1 MSELSAIDILI
12 DPDEGAM
19 KRARE
24 VNARLLESVPLPKGW
39 ALDDT
44 HQPHI
49 TTLQRYVRTADLE
62 QVYDAVEKTVAET
75 DLTALSYRAMK
86 ITHADWGFPG
96 VAPTVLMVEVSDE
109 VLDFQ
114 AALLAAIAPF
124 AESGGTAAAFV
135 ADPGEE
141 ISPTIV
147 EWVEKFVPDQIGA
160 GKYFPHLTVG
170 VATFD
175 DLEVI
180 EAEPF
185 DAFAVH
191 PASVAVYHL
200 GNNGTARK
208 LLRAWPASSR

>member
-1 MSELSAIDILI
+1 MSELTAIDILI
-12 DPDEGAM
+12 DPDEAAM

-49 TTLQRYVRTADLE
+49 TTLQRYVRTADLD
-62 QVYDAVEKTVAET
+62 QVYDAIEKTVVAT
-75 DLTALSYRAMK
+75 DLGALAYRATK

-96 VAPTVLMVEVSDE
+96 IAPTVLMVETNDA
-109 VLDFQ
+109 VLEFQ
-114 AALLAAIAPF
+114 AELLASISPF
-124 AESGGTAAAFV
+124 VGSGGTAAAFV

-141 ISPTIV
+141 ISPTIID
-147 EWVEKFVPDQIGA
+147 WVEKFVPDQVGG

-175 DLEVI
+175 DLKVI

-185 DAFAVH
+185 EAFAIR

-200 GNNGTARK
+200 GNNGTARE
-208 LLRAWPASSR
+208 LLKSWPCVR

>member
-1 MSELSAIDILI
+1 MSDLTAIDILI
-12 DPDEGAM
+12 DPDEEAM

-49 TTLQRYVRTADLE
+49 TTLQRYVRTAELD
-62 QVYDAVEKTVAET
+62 QVYDAVEKAVAAT
-75 DLTALSYRAMK
+75 DMDSLAFKATK

-96 VAPTVLMVEVSDE
+96 IAPTVLQVETNAA

-114 AALLAAIAPF
+114 AELLAAIVPF
-124 AESGGTAAAFV
+124 VESGGTPAAFV
-135 ADPGEE
+135 ADPGEA
-141 ISPTIV
+141 ISQTIV
-147 EWVEKFVPDQIGA
+147 DWVEKFVPDQVGA
-160 GKYFPHLTVG
+160 GNYFPHLTVG

-175 DLEVI
+175 DLKVI

-185 DAFAVH
+185 EAFAVR
-191 PASVAVYHL
+191 PARVAVYHL
-200 GNNGTARK
+200 GNNGTARE
-208 LLRAWPASSR
+208 LLKSLPGT

>member
-1 MSELSAIDILI
+1 MSDLTAIDVLI
-12 DPDEGAM
+12 DPDEQAIE
-19 KRARE
+19 RARK
-24 VNARLLESVPLPKGW
+24 VNARLLESMPQGW
-39 ALDDT
+39 KLDDT

-62 QVYDAVEKTVAET
+62 QVYDAVEKAVADT
-75 DLTALSYRAMK
+75 DMSSLSYEAK
-86 ITHADWGFPG
+86 AITHADWGFPG
-96 VAPTVLMVEVSDE
+96 YGPTVLQVAVSPE

-114 AALLAAIAPF
+114 AKLVAAASPF
-124 AESGGTAAAFV
+124 VETGGTADAFV
-135 ADPGEE
+135 ADPGEV
-141 ISPTIV
+141 ISPTIID
-147 EWVEKFVPDQIGA
+147 WVEVFVPNQIGD

-170 VATFD
+170 VDTFD
-175 DLEVI
+175 HLKVI

-208 LLRAWPASSR
+208 LLKGWPVPT

>member
-1 MSELSAIDILI
+1 MSELTAIDILI
-12 DPDEGAM
+12 DPDEEALG
-19 KRARE
+19 RARG

-62 QVYDAVEKTVAET
+62 KLFDAVERTVEDA
-75 DLTALSYRAMK
+75 DLSSLSYTAMK
-86 ITHADWGFPG
+86 ITHADWGFPE
-96 VAPTVLMVEVSDE
+96 VAPTVLQVEIDDT
-109 VLDFQ
+109 VLAFQ
-114 AALLAAIAPF
+114 AALLAAVTPF
-124 AESGGTAAAFV
+124 CESGGTAAAFV

-141 ISPTIV
+141 IDQTIID
-147 EWVEKFVPDQIGA
+147 WVEKFDPDQIGA

-170 VATFD
+170 VAKFT
-175 DLEVI
+175 DLKVI

-185 DAFAVH
+185 DPFPVH

-208 LLRAWPASSR
+208 LLREWKATA

>member
-1 MSELSAIDILI
+1 MSDLTAIDILI

-49 TTLQRYVRTADLE
+49 TTLQRYVRSADLD

-75 DLTALSYRAMK
+75 DLAALSYTAMK

-96 VAPTVLMVEVSDE
+96 IAPTVLLVEVNDK

-114 AALLAAIAPF
+114 GRLLAAITPF
-124 AESGGTAAAFV
+124 CESGGTAAAFF

-147 EWVEKFVPDQIGA
+147 DWVEKFVPDQIGA

-170 VATFD
+170 VATFG
-175 DLEVI
+175 DLKVI

-185 DAFAVH
+185 DAFSIH
-191 PASVAVYHL
+191 PADVAVYHL

-208 LLRAWPASSR
+208 LLKAWPGTS